1 MGLFP
6 LQRLKLG
13 RFWIN
18 DLKVIEMKISVE
30 LDDEDSLHFI
40 EIIKRL
46 LALLERMEA
55 NNDE

>member
-6 LQRLKLG
+6 LQQLKLG

-30 LDDEDSLHFI
+30 LDDEDSLHFV

-55 NNDE
+55 KNDE

>member
-1 MGLFP
+1 MPNNYDYIGQKNFEDDS
-6 LQRLKLG
+6 KG
-13 RFWIN
+13 
-18 DLKVIEMKISVE
+18 KVIKMKISVE

>member
-1 MGLFP
+1 MGLSP
-6 LQRLKLG
+6 LQQLKLG

-30 LDDEDSLHFI
+30 LDDEDSLHFV

-55 NNDE
+55 KNDE